1 MAPFLDD
8 NLGASSGINHNGK
21 EDGSMPIAIVG
32 MSFRGPGSANNIE
45 NLFKMICEKRESRT
59 AIPKSRW
66 NNKAFYH
73 PNFQRHG
80 SHNVEYGHFFHDD
93 ISKFDAP
100 FFNMTKEEAAAL
112 DPAQRLLL
120 ESTYE
125 ALENGGI
132 PLEKIVGTKT
142 SVFVGSFATDYT
154 DLLTRDPE
162 SVPMYQCT
170 NSGQSRAMISN
181 RLSYFFDLH
190 GPSVTVDTACSGS
203 LVALHLAC
211 QSLRAGEAKSA
222 IAAGVNVVLNHEFM
236 TTMSMMKFLSPDGR
250 CYAFDERGNGYG
262 RGEGVGTVF
271 LKPLADA
278 LKDGDPIRAVIRGS
292 ASNQDGKTSG
302 ITLPNPV
309 AQEALIKDVYH
320 VADLNPIDT
329 SIVEAHG
336 TGTAA
341 GDPLE
346 LRALTNSFCGANRP
360 EDRPLIIGSIKSNL
374 GHLEGASGIAAV
386 VKAVLML
393 EQEVILPNQNFEKP
407 NPRIP
412 FVDWKLR
419 VATNVQPW
427 DSSGP
432 LRVSINSFGYGGSN
446 AHVILESTRTYLTS
460 RGLSNAQKHSTH
472 FLRYKYGAV
481 NTTPKPVNEFIHE
494 NGASPIDSPVPNY
507 SHPKL
512 FTLSVFDE
520 PTAQQQ
526 IQTLVKHLHERGIY
540 NHSGF
545 LDDLA
550 FTLNERRTKFIWK
563 AAVVAASPKELIDA
577 LSKPI
582 KFSRSIKSAT
592 LGFVFTGQGAQWC
605 GMAKELLEVY
615 PVFKTTIRR
624 IGKYLHSIG
633 APFDVEEEIKMDPKV
648 SKINKAL
655 YSQPMCS
662 AVQIALVELLASWN
676 IRPTSV
682 TGHSSGEI
690 ASAYAIGALSLED
703 AMTAAYYRGVSSTRM
718 QEEHK
723 ANGAMMAAGLS
734 EEDATRF
741 LAELKSG
748 KAVVACS
755 NSPSSVTISGDV
767 SAVSEL
773 QKILESKGIFARMLA
788 VEVAY
793 HSHHM
798 ELVAEDYAKAIAGI
812 RTRQG
817 NGVKFYSS
825 VYGREIGADD
835 LGPSYWVKNL
845 LCQVKFT
852 DAMRQLCL
860 APAIQSKRRQA
871 KRHNVDFLVEIGPHS
886 ALAGPIKEIIQSDPK
901 LRVADIM
908 YASALVRKVDAVR
921 TVLDLAGKLS
931 AIGYQV
937 NYAAMNRPT
946 ADHNASVLVDLPSY
960 TWNHS
965 TSYWAEP
972 RRSKAFRNRIF
983 PRVDILGVR
992 DENSDPLQLSWR
1004 NHLRTSEIPWLL
1016 QHKIQSSVVFPAAG
1030 FIAMAI
1036 EAAAQRSKERFAK
1049 KISGYQLREVNIG
1062 TALLLPEQES
1072 VETILTLKPIRDSS
1086 KRHSDTWSEFHI
1098 YSVTNDNHWTE
1109 HCHGLIYVQHQK
1121 QQESSR
1127 ETHLTI
1133 QPAVEEFR
1141 TTLPMPE
1148 FYEHLSSIGLE
1159 YGEVFQNLIEARSS
1173 PDKLTGVLKLP
1184 ATATAMPLDQEHT
1197 YVIHPATL
1205 DAILHTVFGALSA
1218 DNWLQDSAIPVF
1230 VSNLFISADMPFQA
1244 GHLLKAN
1251 AIISARDNQTMK
1263 TDIIVIDDS
1272 KNAPVVQFSELDWR
1286 FLPRPIEQEDIADNH
1301 HVAYTLDWEA
1311 DVEFLDLKNTQQ
1323 IPHSAADYL
1332 RLLGFKNPEISVL
1345 DVSASSSSTLS
1356 FLKAL
1361 EIGNSAAKQRC
1372 RSYTVAHPQRNKAA
1386 LVSDVPDLPYDL
1398 VTKKALDL
1406 EIGPQTPDF
1415 ELKSF
1420 DVIIVSASLAD
1431 FNNPH
1436 KALGH
1441 IKSLLRPDGRLIV
1454 LHEGTMDQ
1462 DPVFLQ
1468 WKTSLQ
1474 QAGFMDHKLIE
1485 SDDSGE
1491 RVDQGSLFVAHPNQE
1506 SNPATPEIIVM
1517 AEDHNQT
1524 IDTSHLAS
1532 LLGLEPGNIEQSSIY
1547 DVAPTEKILIVWDAS
1562 GELLSSSSI
1571 EQFEAIKR
1579 IFTQSNKLLWVTS
1592 GRGQGSRRPESNMI
1606 TGLARTART
1615 ENGAAKLVTLDLDDE
1630 DKLSRNDATNV
1641 ISAILKR
1648 SFLGNEQQH
1657 MAESEYVERKGIITI
1672 PRLSVDDT
1680 LNQALD
1686 SYLNPTAKEVQLL
1699 HHKGIVFSLLDRSDS
1714 RKPFS
1719 FQEIAFDDELEENEI
1734 RIEVKAMT
1742 LVSGNRVNILTQD
1755 ISGVVVKV
1763 GDQVSGLLP
1772 GDRVFGSVSNRVS
1785 NSYKGRAS
1793 AFQKIPDGVPF
1804 EIAVSYPTA
1813 YSTAYYAIYRL
1824 AHVSKADNVF
1834 VSSAATP
1841 VGRALIDLCGR
1852 IGAKVYVGVSTD
1864 KEAFFMESALHF
1876 PKDQIIY
1883 NNEERSV
1890 AALIANTQGHG
1901 MDVIFN
1907 SLAGEILQTCWNC
1920 IAPYGRFIELGTQDL
1935 IENSRLEMANFR
1947 KNTSFSALNLSR
1959 LQEERPALADEIWGQ
1974 TMELISKDSFSSTVP
1989 NLQLFNGEGI
1999 SQAFERL
2006 MDEENTDHVV
2016 LTFNPSDRVM
2026 VLPTTSKDQLFRA
2039 DASYLLVGGLGGIG
2053 RATASWMVEHG
2064 AKNLIFAN
2072 RSGMS
2077 KQEARATV
2085 HALKSMGARVHVQ
2098 KCDVSDAEHV
2108 RQLVEECGSQMPPI
2122 RGVIQGAMVLRD
2134 MLLEKL
2140 TVDDWNAVV
2149 RPKVH
2154 GTWNLHNHLPKDMD
2168 FFVMLSSISGIIGNT
2183 TQAAYAAGNTFL
2195 DAFSGFRNAQGLP
2208 AVTLDL
2214 GAISGIGYLASE
2226 ENKQLSKSMQ
2236 DQGFSMTGE
2245 KLLLA
2250 LIRSAIVEPFGR
2262 GGKTQTVTGLGTWR
2276 SGRSLSALE
2285 NSMFSHYRRH
2295 SKEAEVIAE
2304 KEQTSNG
2311 KISVKD
2317 ALRSSESVDDAA
2329 GVICNGLLGYLASR
2343 SGVSVENFSSEMSLT
2358 ECGVDSIVAVD
2369 VRNWIARELES
2380 SIPLLELLANHPL
2393 SQLSVDIASRSK
2405 LVPVEIKSRGAAAT
2419 ASA

>member
-1 MAPFLDD
+1 MAPFLNG
-8 NLGASSGINHNGK
+8 NLGTSNGIDQNGK
-21 EDGSMPIAIVG
+21 ADGSMPIAIVG

-45 NLFKMICEKRESRT
+45 NLFKMICAKKESRT

-80 SHNVEYGHFFHDD
+80 SHNVEYGHFFQDD

-100 FFNMTKEEAAAL
+100 FFNMTREEAAAL

-170 NSGQSRAMISN
+170 NSGQSRAMVSN

-211 QSLRAGEAKSA
+211 QSLRTGEANSA

-309 AQEALIKDVYH
+309 AQEALIRDVYH
-320 VADLNPIDT
+320 MADLDPLDT

-360 EDRPLIIGSIKSNL
+360 EDRPLVIGSIKSNL

-419 VATNVQPW
+419 VATEVQSW
-427 DSSGP
+427 DSPGP

-446 AHVILESTRTYLTS
+446 AHIILESTRTYLTS
-460 RGLSNAQKHSTH
+460 RGLSNAYKRSTN
-472 FLRYKYGAV
+472 FLRYQYEAAD
-481 NTTPKPVNEFIHE
+481 TASRPIDAFAHE
-494 NGASPIDSPVPNY
+494 NRASLIDHQFPNY

-526 IQTLVKHLHERGIY
+526 IQTLVKHLHERSISR
-540 NHSGF
+540 HPEF

-550 FTLNERRTKFIWK
+550 FTLNERRTNFIWR
-563 AAVVAASPKELIDA
+563 AAVVAASLKELIDA
-577 LSKPI
+577 LSRPI
-582 KFSRSIKSAT
+582 KFSRSLKNPT

-615 PVFKTTIRR
+615 PVFKDTIRR
-624 IGKYLHSIG
+624 IGKYLRSIG
-633 APFDVEEEIKMDPKV
+633 APFDVEEEITMDPKV

-676 IRPTSV
+676 IRPASV

-703 AMTAAYYRGVSSTRM
+703 AMTAAYHRGVCSTRM

-767 SAVSEL
+767 SAVAEL

-793 HSHHM
+793 HSQHM
-798 ELVAEDYAKAIAGI
+798 ELVAEEYAKAIAGI

-817 NGVKFYSS
+817 NGARFYSS
-825 VYGREIGADD
+825 VYGREVGADD

-852 DAMRQLCL
+852 DAIRQLCL

-871 KRHNVDFLVEIGPHS
+871 KRHGVDFLVEIGPHS
-886 ALAGPIKEIIQSDPK
+886 ALAGPIKETIQSDPK
-901 LRVADIM
+901 LRVAEIT
-908 YASALVRKVDAVR
+908 YASALVRKVDAAR

-931 AIGYQV
+931 AIGYQI
-937 NYAAMNRPT
+937 NFAAMNRPT
-946 ADHNASVLVDLPSY
+946 AGHSAIVLVDLPFY

-972 RRSKAFRNRIF
+972 RRSRAFRNRIF

-1036 EAAAQRSKERFAK
+1036 EAAAQRSKEKFTK
-1049 KISGYQLREVNIG
+1049 QVSGYQLREVTIG

-1086 KRHSDTWSEFHI
+1086 KRYSNIWSEFHI
-1098 YSVTNDNHWTE
+1098 YSVTNDNRWTE
-1109 HCHGLIYVQHQK
+1109 HCHGLISVQHRRQK
-1121 QQESSR
+1121 ESVG
-1127 ETHLTI
+1127 ETHLLPKSATE
-1133 QPAVEEFR
+1133 EEFR
-1141 TTLPMPE
+1141 TILPMPK
-1148 FYEHLSSIGLE
+1148 FYEHLSSIGLD
-1159 YGEVFQNLIEARSS
+1159 YGEVFQNLVEARSS
-1173 PDKLTGVLKLP
+1173 PDKLSGVLRLP
-1184 ATATAMPLDQEHT
+1184 ATVTTMPSDQEHT

-1205 DAILHTVFGALSA
+1205 DAILHTIFGALSA
-1218 DNWLQDSAIPVF
+1218 ERWLQDPAIPVF
-1230 VSNLFISADMPFQA
+1230 VSNLFISADTPFQA

-1251 AIISARDNQTMK
+1251 AVISTRDNQTMK
-1263 TDIIVIDDS
+1263 TDITVTDDNN
-1272 KNAPVVQFSELDWR
+1272 NAPVVQFSELDWR
-1286 FLPRPIEQEDIADNH
+1286 FLQTPIEQEDIVDNRH
-1301 HVAYTLDWEA
+1301 IAYTLDLEA
-1311 DVEFLDLKNTQQ
+1311 DVDFLDLKHAQQ
-1323 IPHSAADYL
+1323 IPHSAAEYI

-1345 DVSASSSSTLS
+1345 DISASSRSTLS

-1361 EIGNSAAKQRC
+1361 EVGNSAAKQRC
-1372 RSYTVAHPQRNKAA
+1372 RAYTLAHAQGNKMA
-1386 LVSDVPDLPYDL
+1386 LVSDVPNLPYDL
-1398 VTKKALDL
+1398 VTKKTLDL
-1406 EIGPQTPDF
+1406 DLGPQTPDF

-1431 FNNPH
+1431 SNNPH
-1436 KALGH
+1436 KALDH
-1441 IKSLLRPDGRLIV
+1441 IKSLLKPDGRLIV
-1454 LHEGTMDQ
+1454 LHEVTMDQ
-1462 DPVFLQ
+1462 DPALSQ

-1474 QAGFMDHKLIE
+1474 QAGFVDRKLIE
-1485 SDDSGE
+1485 LDDSGE
-1491 RVDQGSLFVAHPNQE
+1491 RVERGSLFTVHPNQE
-1506 SNPATPEIIVM
+1506 FNPATPEIIVM

-1524 IDTSHLAS
+1524 IDTGYLTSI
-1532 LLGLEPGNIEQSSIY
+1532 LGLEPGNIQQGTIY
-1547 DVAPTEKILIVWDAS
+1547 DVVPAEKIRIVWDPS
-1562 GELLSSSSI
+1562 GELLSSPSI

-1579 IFTQSNKLLWVTS
+1579 IFTQSDKLLWVTS
-1592 GRGQGSRRPESNMI
+1592 GRGQGSHLESSML

-1615 ENGAAKLVTLDLDDE
+1615 ENGAARLVTLNLDNE
-1630 DKLSRNDATNV
+1630 DKLSQKDVASV
-1641 ISAILKR
+1641 ISTILKR
-1648 SFLGNEQQH
+1648 SFLGTEQQH
-1657 MAESEYVERKGIITI
+1657 MAESEYIERKGVVTI
-1672 PRLSVDDT
+1672 PRLSVDDA

-1686 SYLNPTAKEVQLL
+1686 SYLKPKAKEVQLL
-1699 HHKGIVFSLLDRSDS
+1699 HHKGIVFCLRDRSNS
-1714 RKPFS
+1714 QEPFS
-1719 FQEIAFDDELEENEI
+1719 FQEIAIDEKLEENEI
-1734 RIEVKAMT
+1734 EIEVKAMT
-1742 LVSGNRVNILTQD
+1742 LVSGNSVDILTQD

-1763 GDQVSGLLP
+1763 GGQVSHLSK
-1772 GDRVFGSVSNRVS
+1772 GDRVFGAVSNIIS

-1793 AFQKIPDGVPF
+1793 SFQKIPDGVPF
-1804 EIAVSYPTA
+1804 EIAVTYPTA
-1813 YSTAYYAIYRL
+1813 YSTAYYAMYRL
-1824 AHVSKADNVF
+1824 ANVSKADKVF

-1841 VGRALIDLCGR
+1841 IGRALIDLCDR
-1852 IGAKVYVGVSTD
+1852 SGAKVYVGVSND
-1864 KEAFFMESALHF
+1864 KDALFMESTLHF
-1876 PKDQIIY
+1876 PKDQIVY
-1883 NNEERSV
+1883 NNEEHSV
-1890 AALIANTQGHG
+1890 AALVTNTQGHG

-1907 SLAGEILQTCWNC
+1907 TLSGEILQTCWDC
-1920 IAPYGRFIELGTQDL
+1920 IAPYGRFIELSTQDL
-1935 IENSRLEMANFR
+1935 VENSRLEMSNFR
-1947 KNTSFSALNLSR
+1947 KNTSFSALDFSR
-1959 LQEERPALADEIWGQ
+1959 LQEERPALADAIWGQ
-1974 TMELISKDSFSSTVP
+1974 TVELLSNDSFSGTIP
-1989 NLQLFNGEGI
+1989 NLQLFNSEGI

-2006 MDEENTDHVV
+2006 TDDENTDHVV
-2016 LTFNPSDRVM
+2016 LTFNPSDRVK
-2026 VLPTTSKDQLFRA
+2026 VLPTTTEDQLFRA

-2053 RATASWMVEHG
+2053 RATASWMVERG

-2072 RSGMS
+2072 RSGMT
-2077 KQEARATV
+2077 KQEAKDTV
-2085 HALKSMGARVHVQ
+2085 HALKAMGAQVHVQ
-2098 KCDVSDAEHV
+2098 KCDVSDADHV
-2108 RQLVEECGSQMPPI
+2108 RQLVEECANQMPPI

-2140 TVDDWNAVV
+2140 TLEDWNAVI
-2149 RPKVH
+2149 RPKVN

-2236 DQGFSMTGE
+2236 DQGFIMTGE

-2250 LIRSAIVEPFGR
+2250 LIRSAIVQPCGR

-2276 SGRSLSALE
+2276 SGRSLSAMS
-2285 NSMFSHYRRH
+2285 NPMFSHFRRH
-2295 SKEAEVIAE
+2295 AAEAEVTAE
-2304 KEQTSNG
+2304 TKQISNG
-2311 KISVKD
+2311 SMSVKD
-2317 ALRSSESVDDAA
+2317 ALKSAESADDAA
-2329 GVICNGLLGYLASR
+2329 GIICNGLLSYLASR
-2343 SGVSVENFSSEMSLT
+2343 SGVSVGNFNSEMSLT

-2405 LVPVEIKSRGAAAT
+2405 LVPVEVKSCGAT
-2419 ASA
+2419 AAS

>member
-1 MAPFLDD
+1 MAPFLNGDLSA
-8 NLGASSGINHNGK
+8 NNGIDHNDK
-21 EDGSMPIAIVG
+21 ADGSMPIAIVG

-45 NLFKMICEKRESRT
+45 TLFKMICEKRESRT

-80 SHNVEYGHFFHDD
+80 SHNVEYGHFFQDD

-100 FFNMTKEEAAAL
+100 FFNMTREEAAAL

-120 ESTYE
+120 ETTYE

-170 NSGQSRAMISN
+170 NSGQSRAMVSN

-211 QSLRAGEAKSA
+211 QSLRTGEANSA

-278 LKDGDPIRAVIRGS
+278 LKDGDTIRAVIRGS

-309 AQEALIKDVYH
+309 AQEALIRDVYH
-320 VADLNPIDT
+320 AADLDPLDT
-329 SIVEAHG
+329 GIVEAHG

-346 LRALTNSFCGANRP
+346 LRALTNSFCGTNRP
-360 EDRPLIIGSIKSNL
+360 EDRPLVIGSIKSNL

-412 FVDWKLR
+412 FADRKLR
-419 VATNVQPW
+419 VPTEMQPW

-446 AHVILESTRTYLTS
+446 AHVILESTRTYLSS
-460 RGLSNAQKHSTH
+460 RGLSSAQKVPTH
-472 FLRYKYGAV
+472 FLRHRYGVA
-481 NTTPKPVNEFIHE
+481 NASPKLAGALMYE
-494 NGASPIDSPVPNY
+494 NGDPPVDSVLPNH
-507 SHPKL
+507 SRPKL

-526 IQTLVKHLHERGIY
+526 IQTLVKHLQERGM
-540 NHSGF
+540 SRQAGF

-550 FTLNERRTKFIWK
+550 FTLNERRTNFIWR
-563 AAVVAASPKELIDA
+563 ASVVAASLKELIGA
-577 LSKPI
+577 LSRPT
-582 KFSRSIKSAT
+582 KFSRSLKSPT

-633 APFDVEEEIKMDPKV
+633 APFNVEEEITMDPKV

-662 AVQIALVELLASWN
+662 AIQIALVELLASWN

-703 AMTAAYYRGVSSTRM
+703 AMTAAYYRGVCSTKM

-767 SAVSEL
+767 SAVGEL

-798 ELVAEDYAKAIAGI
+798 ELVAEEYAKAIAGI
-812 RTRQG
+812 RIRQG
-817 NGVKFYSS
+817 NGAKFYSS
-825 VYGREIGADD
+825 VYGREVGTEE

-852 DAMRQLCL
+852 DAIRQLCL
-860 APAIQSKRRQA
+860 APAIQSKRRQV
-871 KRHNVDFLVEIGPHS
+871 KRHGVDVLVEIGPHS
-886 ALAGPIKEIIQSDPK
+886 ALAGPIKETIQSDPK
-901 LRVADIM
+901 LKAADIT
-908 YASALVRKVDAVR
+908 YTSALVRKMDAVR

-937 NYAAMNRPT
+937 NFSAMNRPT
-946 ADHNASVLVDLPSY
+946 ADHSASVLVDLPSY

-972 RRSKAFRNRIF
+972 RRSKAFRNRTF

-1036 EAAAQRSKERFAK
+1036 EAAAQRSKERLNK
-1049 KISGYQLREVNIG
+1049 QVSGYQLREVNIG

-1086 KRHSDTWSEFHI
+1086 KRHSNTWSEFHI

-1109 HCHGLIYVQHQK
+1109 HCHGLISVQHQR
-1121 QQESSR
+1121 QQDSSGGTR
-1127 ETHLTI
+1127 LITQSST
-1133 QPAVEEFR
+1133 VDEFR

-1148 FYEHLSSIGLE
+1148 FYEHLSSIGLD
-1159 YGEVFQNLIEARSS
+1159 YGEVFQNLVEAHSC
-1173 PDKLTGVLKLP
+1173 PDKLTGVLQLP
-1184 ATATAMPLDQEHT
+1184 ATTSTMPLDQEHT

-1218 DNWLQDSAIPVF
+1218 DTWLQDPAIPVF
-1230 VSNLFISADMPFQA
+1230 VSSLFISADMPFQA

-1251 AIISARDNQTMK
+1251 ATISTRDNQTMK
-1263 TDIIVIDDS
+1263 TNILVTND
-1272 KNAPVVQFSELDWR
+1272 NNNTPVVQFSELDWR
-1286 FLPRPIEQEDIADNH
+1286 FLPTPIEQEDVVDSH
-1301 HVAYTLDWEA
+1301 HVAYTLDWAA
-1311 DVEFLDLKNTQQ
+1311 DVEFLEFQDAQQ
-1323 IPHSAADYL
+1323 ISHSAADYIH
-1332 RLLGFKNPEISVL
+1332 LLGFKNPEISVL
-1345 DVSASSSSTLS
+1345 DISASSSTTLS

-1372 RSYTVAHPQRNKAA
+1372 RAYTVANAQKTKTV
-1386 LVSDVPDLPYDL
+1386 LVSDTPNLAYDL
-1398 VTKKALDL
+1398 VTKKSLDL
-1406 EIGPQTPDF
+1406 EIGPQKPDF
-1415 ELKSF
+1415 ELESF
-1420 DVIIVSASLAD
+1420 DVIIVSASLVPSSSPD
-1431 FNNPH
+1431 
-1436 KALGH
+1436 KALDH
-1441 IKSLLRPDGRLIV
+1441 IKSLLRPGGRLIV
-1454 LHEGTMDQ
+1454 LHEGAMDQ
-1462 DPVFLQ
+1462 DPILLE
-1468 WKTSLQ
+1468 WKISLQ
-1474 QAGFMDHKLIE
+1474 QTGFTNHKLTE
-1485 SDDSGE
+1485 LDYLGE
-1491 RVDQGSLFVAHPNQE
+1491 RVDQGSLFVAYPSQELHP
-1506 SNPATPEIIVM
+1506 AAPEIIVM
-1517 AEDHNQT
+1517 AEDHNQA
-1524 IDTSHLAS
+1524 IDTGYLAS
-1532 LLGLEPGNIEQSSIY
+1532 LLGLDPGKVERGTIH
-1547 DVAPTEKILIVWDAS
+1547 DVAPAEKIRIVWDPA
-1562 GELLSSSSI
+1562 GELLSSPSI
-1571 EQFEAIKR
+1571 EQFEAVKR
-1579 IFTQSNKLLWVTS
+1579 IFTQSDKLLWVTS
-1592 GRGQGSRRPESNMI
+1592 GRGQGSRRPESSMI
-1606 TGLARTART
+1606 AGLARTART
-1615 ENGAAKLVTLDLDDE
+1615 ENGAARLVTLDLDDE
-1630 DKLSRNDATNV
+1630 DKLSQKDTVNI
-1641 ISAILKR
+1641 ISAVVKR
-1648 SFLGNEQQH
+1648 SFLGNEQQD
-1657 MAESEYVERKGIITI
+1657 MAESEYVERKGIVTI

-1686 SYLNPTAKEVQLL
+1686 SYLNSMAKEIQLL
-1699 HHKGIVFSLLDRSDS
+1699 HHKGITFCLRDRPHAQE
-1714 RKPFS
+1714 PFS
-1719 FQEIAFDDELEENEI
+1719 FQEITVDEELKENEI
-1734 RIEVKAMT
+1734 QVEVKAMT
-1742 LVSGNRVNILTQD
+1742 LVSGNSVDIFTQD

-1763 GDQVSGLLP
+1763 GGQVLHLSP
-1772 GDRVFGSVSNRVS
+1772 GDRVFGAVSNRVS

-1793 AFQKIPDGVPF
+1793 SFRKIPDGVPF

-1813 YSTAYYAIYRL
+1813 YSTAYHSIHRL
-1824 AHVSKADNVF
+1824 ANLSKTDKVF
-1834 VSSAATP
+1834 VSSAVTP
-1841 VGRALIDLCGR
+1841 IGRALIDLCSR
-1852 IGAKVYVGVSTD
+1852 NGAKVYVGVSND
-1864 KEAFFMESALHF
+1864 KEALFMESTLHL
-1876 PKDQIIY
+1876 PKDQIVY
-1883 NNEERSV
+1883 NNEQHSV
-1890 AALIANTQGHG
+1890 AALVANTEGHG

-1907 SLAGEILQTCWNC
+1907 TLSGEILQTCWNC

-1947 KNTSFSALNLSR
+1947 RNTSFSALDFSR
-1959 LQEERPALADEIWGQ
+1959 LQQERLALADEIWGQ
-1974 TMELISKDSFSSTVP
+1974 TLELISNDSFSSAVP
-1989 NLQLFNGEGI
+1989 NLQLFNSEGI
-1999 SQAFERL
+1999 TQAFERL

-2016 LTFNPSDRVM
+2016 LTFNPSDRVK
-2026 VLPTTSKDQLFRA
+2026 VLPTTTEDQLFHA

-2077 KQEARATV
+2077 KQEAKDTV

-2098 KCDVSDAEHV
+2098 KCDVSNTDSV
-2108 RQLVEECGSQMPPI
+2108 RKLVDECANQMPPI

-2140 TVDDWNAVV
+2140 TLDDWNAVV

-2214 GAISGIGYLASE
+2214 GAISGVGYLASE
-2226 ENKQLSKSMQ
+2226 ENKELSKSMQ
-2236 DQGFSMTGE
+2236 DQGFSMTDE

-2250 LIRSAIVEPFGR
+2250 LIRSAIVQPFGQE
-2262 GGKTQTVTGLGTWR
+2262 GKTQTITGLGTWR

-2285 NSMFSHYRRH
+2285 TSMFSHFRRH
-2295 SKEAEVIAE
+2295 SQEAEVVAE

-2380 SIPLLELLANHPL
+2380 SIPLLELLANHSL

-2405 LVPVEIKSRGAAAT
+2405 LVPVEVKSRGATAT
-2419 ASA
+2419 